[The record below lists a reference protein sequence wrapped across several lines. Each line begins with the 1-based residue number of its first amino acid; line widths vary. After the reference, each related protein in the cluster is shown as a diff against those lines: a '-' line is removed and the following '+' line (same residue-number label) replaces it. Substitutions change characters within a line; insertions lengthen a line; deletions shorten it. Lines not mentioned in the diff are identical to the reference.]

1 MPIIIKGD
9 NNRRRMMLKQ
19 GDTAPGFELPT
30 SDMTMLSLAEFKG
43 KKNVVL
49 YFYPKDDTPG
59 CTIEAVEFS
68 DLWDE
73 FAAADTVVLAISRD
87 TCISHASFRDKY
99 GLVVQ
104 LLADVEGLASEA
116 YGVWQEK
123 EKDGV
128 KRMGLMRS
136 TFILDKQGII
146 QTALYDIHPKD
157 HATEILELV
166 KGL

>member
-1 MPIIIKGD
+1 
-9 NNRRRMMLKQ
+9 MLTQ

-30 SDMTMLSLAEFKG
+30 SDMTMLSLAELKG
-43 KKNVVL
+43 SKNVVL

-68 DLWDE
+68 DLMDE
-73 FAAADTVVLAISRD
+73 FAAADTVVLGISKD

-104 LLADVEGLASEA
+104 LLADVEGKVSEA

-123 EKDGV
+123 EKDGK
-128 KRMGLMRS
+128 KRMALVRS
-136 TFILDKQGII
+136 TFVIDKQGII
-146 QTALYDIHPKD
+146 QNARYNVSPRN
-157 HATEILELV
+157 HAAETLKLV
-166 KGL
+166 QAM

>member
-1 MPIIIKGD
+1 
-9 NNRRRMMLKQ
+9 MLKQ

-30 SDMTMLSLAEFKG
+30 SDMTMLSLAELKG
-43 KKNVVL
+43 SKHVVL

-68 DLWDE
+68 DLLDE
-73 FAAADTVVLAISRD
+73 FAAAETVVLGISKD

-104 LLADVEGLASEA
+104 LLADVEGIVSEA

-123 EKDGV
+123 EKDGT
-128 KRMGLMRS
+128 KRMALVRS
-136 TFILDKQGII
+136 TFVIDKQGII
-146 QTALYDIHPKD
+146 QSARYNVSPRN
-157 HATEILELV
+157 HAAEMLELV
-166 KGL
+166 RAL